1 MGLKKQRRVAG
12 IVTVILVLIAIVIVV
27 CIIAHVQGMQPFTR
41 LEHPAT
47 SKPPQPSRKEQLRND
62 ARLKAP
68 APTPEAN
75 ARAGVEAEADL
86 GVEEQLEQAQHN
98 ARMNVRNAAPTS
110 EERVEKKPPPAQ
122 LHHEVPVL
130 VGESIWDIM
139 TPKEDTMREYGV
151 TQTELDELVAAYR
164 SEHAYE
170 VEKAPTTL
178 TFSMDRWER
187 ANDTMQDAA
196 RNSVVERRP
205 YEDGLVT
212 ALYRDGEL

>member
-1 MGLKKQRRVAG
+1 MGLKKQRRAAG

-27 CIIAHVQGMQPFTR
+27 CIIAHMQGMQPFTR
-41 LEHPAT
+41 LAHPA
-47 SKPPQPSRKEQLRND
+47 PSRQSRPSTKEQLRND

-68 APTPEAN
+68 APEPSPSVSE
-75 ARAGVEAEADL
+75 EEHE
-86 GVEEQLEQAQHN
+86 VEEQLEQAQHN

-110 EERVEKKPPPAQ
+110 EERTEKKPPPLQ
-122 LHHEVPVL
+122 LNRDVPVL

-151 TQTELDELVAAYR
+151 TQAELDELVAAYR
-164 SEHAYE
+164 GEHAYE

-212 ALYRDGEL
+212 ALYRDGEI